1 MKAWGLATLLAG
13 LLLMLSAVT
22 ASAQGPVRSETLYAG
37 AYRLRVDLYT
47 DPPFTGRR
55 YDFDVLVS
63 ADQPAYTRGVVVTA
77 SAIPEAGTNAT
88 EVPARLMPAPSSA
101 AGFKGSVTMGVRG
114 WWKLHFI
121 VSGPMGTNGTDLPVD
136 VAAPTEIP
144 VELAWAIA
152 LSPLLF
158 LLSFG
163 WRQRANLRRMQ
174 SAPAT

>member
-1 MKAWGLATLLAG
+1 MMLAG
-13 LLLMLSAVT
+13 VLLMVSAVT
-22 ASAQGPVRSETLYAG
+22 ASAQGPVRSETLLAG

-63 ADQPAYTRGVVVTA
+63 ADQPAYTRGVAVTA

-88 EVPARLMPAPSSA
+88 EVPATLTAAPSSP

-121 VSGPMGTNGTDLPVD
+121 VSGPMGTNATDLPIE

-144 VELAWAIA
+144 VGLAWAIA

-158 LLSFG
+158 LLNFAR
-163 WRQRANLRRMQ
+163 RQRANLRRLQ